1 MEYKK
6 QKKICFHDDEMNFE
20 NNINQ
25 KKFEHFFNNFFQ
37 NKSQEEIQTSIYQF
51 QYFLK
56 KYKEEVIKYLIKY
69 KYIQGFFQKI
79 YENPNIK
86 QRTILYK
93 IYEEILLNIP
103 KDENLIILS
112 EEEFLYIFRTILK
125 YQNENNEN
133 INILFHILIILFKH
147 CKKYQY
153 LINENDFQKIIIL
166 ENETRNNQ
174 YYQKEIINLRIF
186 LFYILKN
193 IMKRLNNQE
202 QIINISLINYQ
213 LTQNEIIIIY
223 ILKIFKIFIENN
235 NQTFYQNIQLLDFIY
250 NYLEIRKDLI
260 YFQNHLIYFLR
271 NIFQN
276 EEMNFNNV
284 KKIYLIFQGILQNN
298 KNKYEIEEIFK
309 YYQNLNEDYN
319 HQELFYSL
327 GNLTQLFTFL
337 KQESYFKRQIT
348 FHNILIY
355 FLQIKNSILFLKLI
369 QEFEVINLFIN
380 FLENEEE
387 LNYRLI
393 FQFFIKIIEISESQ
407 GYLYFS
413 QSLYYKLIEFFK
425 THEFTNFEEY
435 NYLMKLIK
443 KKMNNIK

>member
-1 MEYKK
+1 
-6 QKKICFHDDEMNFE
+6 
-20 NNINQ
+20 
-25 KKFEHFFNNFFQ
+25 
-37 NKSQEEIQTSIYQF
+37 
-51 QYFLK
+51 
-56 KYKEEVIKYLIKY
+56 
-69 KYIQGFFQKI
+69 
-79 YENPNIK
+79 
-86 QRTILYK
+86 
-93 IYEEILLNIP
+93 
-103 KDENLIILS
+103 
-112 EEEFLYIFRTILK
+112 
-125 YQNENNEN
+125 
-133 INILFHILIILFKH
+133 
-147 CKKYQY
+147 
-153 LINENDFQKIIIL
+153 
-166 ENETRNNQ
+166 
-174 YYQKEIINLRIF
+174 
-186 LFYILKN
+186 
-193 IMKRLNNQE
+193 MKRLNNQE

-260 YFQNHLIYFLR
+260 YFQNHLFYFLR